1 MSLNTNHQQL
11 ILVTGPARSGKSEW
25 AENLAAQS
33 ALKVVY
39 VATAA
44 ICLEDQDWQARILTH
59 QKRRPPEWQT
69 LHVPVEIAQTIQS
82 QPQSVCL
89 LIDSLGT
96 WLANVL
102 EQDACL
108 WTNTLQQLLKSLQ
121 QAECHIIMV
130 GEETGW
136 GVVPAYPLGRL
147 FRDRMGE
154 LVRQVGAI
162 SDQVYLVSAGYAL
175 NLKALGTY
183 IPTVDSLDMTETE
196 E

>member
-1 MSLNTNHQQL
+1 MDNRHLV
-11 ILVTGPARSGKSEW
+11 LVTGPARSGKSEW
-25 AENLAAQS
+25 AENLAGQS
-33 ALKVVY
+33 NLSVIY

-44 ICLEDQDWQARILTH
+44 DYPEDEDWQARIQAH
-59 QKRRPPEWQT
+59 QQRRPAKWQT
-69 LHVPVEIAQTIQS
+69 IHAPIDLAETIQS
-82 QPQSVCL
+82 QPRSVCL

-102 EQDACL
+102 DPDTAL
-108 WTNTLQQLLKSLQ
+108 WADTLQKLLAALA
-121 QAECHIIMV
+121 QAECQIIVV

-154 LVRQVGAI
+154 LLRQIGAI

-183 IPTVDSLDMTETE
+183 VAPMVPPDRLKRD
-196 E
+196 

>member
-1 MSLNTNHQQL
+1 MSLKTNHQQR

-25 AENLAAQS
+25 AESLAVQS

-39 VATAA
+39 VATAE
-44 ICLEDQDWQARILTH
+44 IYPEDREWQSRILAH
-59 QKRRPPEWQT
+59 QNRRPPAWQT
-69 LHVPVEIAQTIQS
+69 LHVPVEIAKTVQA
-82 QPQSVCL
+82 QPQSVCV

-96 WLANVL
+96 WLANIL

-108 WTNTLQQLLKSLQ
+108 WANTLQQFLEALQ
-121 QAECHIIMV
+121 HAECQVILV

-183 IPTVDSLDMTETE
+183 IPKADSPDIAEIE